1 MTSGQLFLEAWD
13 LKPTVIFGSAALF
26 FAYLWVVRFRMNRK
40 TAFFGSGVLLMLLTL
55 IGPLDFLG
63 DNYLFSAH
71 MMEHIL
77 FYLAVPPLLLL
88 GLPQA
93 PVQSLLSIKI
103 AAKVEGFLRRPA
115 IAWLLAVGAMWLWH
129 LPVLYNAALNNEGI
143 HATEH
148 LSLLVTGTI
157 FFWPIFTPLQSH
169 RLSPIIG
176 AVYIF
181 TAMSA
186 NMILGILLTY
196 SPLGYYPTYI
206 RSSDGTGLFL
216 FIRTV
221 WKLDPQ
227 SDLNLGGMFM
237 WIIGGLLYFA
247 SLLVV
252 ISRLYYNPEEWET
265 AENGNRDA
273 KLQ

>member
-1 MTSGQLFLEAWD
+1 
-13 LKPTVIFGSAALF
+13 
-26 FAYLWVVRFRMNRK
+26 
-40 TAFFGSGVLLMLLTL
+40 
-55 IGPLDFLG
+55 
-63 DNYLFSAH
+63 
-71 MMEHIL
+71 
-77 FYLAVPPLLLL
+77 
-88 GLPQA
+88 
-93 PVQSLLSIKI
+93 
-103 AAKVEGFLRRPA
+103 
-115 IAWLLAVGAMWLWH
+115 
-129 LPVLYNAALNNEGI
+129 
-143 HATEH
+143 
-148 LSLLVTGTI
+148 
-157 FFWPIFTPLQSH
+157 
-169 RLSPIIG
+169 
-176 AVYIF
+176 
-181 TAMSA
+181 MSA